1 MLTSSVNIS
10 SASLQLSK
18 AILVYSGGSEA
29 IATIHEVVSVKEKPT
44 IQTGRLFTYS
54 DLEAL
59 HGGLSDSANKHGAV
73 WVEPT
78 LLSYGGGKTIWYS
91 EPGKR
96 AMFFKT
102 NGSAGERL
110 EARALLPVPG
120 LVWMRTR
127 ESLYVYAF
135 RGAKRPDY
143 DTKLCQAPF
152 FNVYDSGRVC
162 EGSAIK
168 PPEDAPNIAWV
179 NAFFQSRFTH
189 ANVHARNRLIQG
201 MEPLVF
207 WTEMLRAPKQTF
219 PPKRL
224 VDLDFTVGDLTKM
237 KVKQ

>member
-1 MLTSSVNIS
+1 MLTSSLRVG

-18 AILVYSGGSEA
+18 AILVYSGASEA
-29 IATIHEVVSVKEKPT
+29 IATIHQVASVNNKPT
-44 IQTGRLFTYS
+44 IQAGRLFTYT
-54 DLEAL
+54 DLETL
-59 HGGLSDSANKHGAV
+59 HGGLSDSAHKHGAA

-78 LLSYGGGKTIWYS
+78 LLAYGGGKTIWYS

-102 NGSAGERL
+102 NGSAGEKL
-110 EARALLPVPG
+110 EASALLPVPG
-120 LVWMRTR
+120 LVWMRER

-162 EGSAIK
+162 EGTSIK
-168 PPEDAPNIAWV
+168 PPDDAPNIAWE

-201 MEPLVF
+201 MEPLAF

-224 VDLDFTVGDLTKM
+224 VDLDITVGDLTKM